1 MGRGVFEAYDARAAA
16 RRRAELPNRPHR
28 RGSSARRCHDAC
40 HARAPVAIG
49 AATPSADGLWARLQ
63 SQALL
68 PEEARVGAMRA
79 SAFAIGALF
88 LLSGNVIT
96 TLLASVAL
104 FCSTLTLLALLVVCG
119 WELGTT
125 EAVLACST
133 PALMAPPISLVVR
146 AYLQSMERHR
156 SRRAE
161 HALLRGGAPV
171 ISSCVAMA
179 AAFAPLLGCSLVHA
193 FKTAVALML
202 AAFCVALWAGIFL
215 PAVLGEL
222 GPTPSAVDGVLFGSL
237 HERLAASLR
246 RRWERRESARRQ
258 AEEIQ
263 KVACASIVHG
273 IGPDSLVHTSR
284 VARAARPYEETAQEL
299 AEKALFVDR
308 DKACTRAAK
317 RPPMP
322 VRSQPSLD
330 TRPLRSARLS
340 ERIWKRFSAGGG
352 TARGADSAR
361 SGRDSG
367 RDGQGAAA
375 KHRSARGWHR
385 PSCAS
390 LIGGATAAL
399 SARAS
404 GAACTA
410 QPPATKPEP
419 QVDLD
424 NEKLV
429 EAIALDLLEDVP
441 NAEKMAAVYSQH
453 ARSLLD
459 A

>member
-1 MGRGVFEAYDARAAA
+1 MIERGKLPDMSYEITVRDILSTRRMRADTS
-16 RRRAELPNRPHR
+16 RT
-28 RGSSARRCHDAC
+28 
-40 HARAPVAIG
+40 
-49 AATPSADGLWARLQ
+49 AATADTAR
-63 SQALL
+63 SV
-68 PEEARVGAMRA
+68 R
-79 SAFAIGALF
+79 
-88 LLSGNVIT
+88 
-96 TLLASVAL
+96 SVAL
-104 FCSTLTLLALLVVCG
+104 GA
-119 WELGTT
+119 
-125 EAVLACST
+125 
-133 PALMAPPISLVVR
+133 SLR
-146 AYLQSMERHR
+146 DRERSKRHLRSMH
-156 SRRAE
+156 S
-161 HALLRGGAPV
+161 H
-171 ISSCVAMA
+171 
-179 AAFAPLLGCSLVHA
+179 
-193 FKTAVALML
+193 
-202 AAFCVALWAGIFL
+202 
-215 PAVLGEL
+215 
-222 GPTPSAVDGVLFGSL
+222 
-237 HERLAASLR
+237 LAASH
-246 RRWERRESARRQ
+246 RQ
-258 AEEIQ
+258 A
-263 KVACASIVHG
+263 KLVAALGADVVRTDVPAHCECKQLPGYLREAALKRCESSVVDHHQ
-273 IGPDSLVHTSR
+273 LVHTSR

-340 ERIWKRFSAGGG
+340 ERIWKRFSGGGG

-361 SGRDSG
+361 AGRDSG

-375 KHRSARGWHR
+375 RHRSARGWHR
-385 PSCAS
+385 PSCAG